1 MKLSL
6 FELLYGLSEALDHV
20 ESEWHPLPKVHA
32 KKTTYFAVRMG
43 ECAGLKKEKLYQLAL
58 AGLFHDSGI
67 TRSQGG
73 LCREK
78 EGTKEELK
86 FRLLAGEENF
96 MQLPIRN
103 PKPHLVLF
111 HRERGDGSG
120 AFGRKAG
127 EYPRE
132 AGWLHLAERVSR
144 LGAGWDEKTLRKEEI
159 ERKLQELKGR
169 VLDPGAVELFFRAEP
184 RLEAGDL
191 FIKEYLRK
199 ILPDDHREWTE
210 EEVGRFSLL
219 MARIVDERCG
229 PSCVHSREITR
240 RIQLLAEY
248 YQYPEVIREKLCLAG
263 ALHDLGKLVIPL
275 EVLNKPGT
283 LSEQEVKEMRN
294 HVLYTYYILNRISG
308 LQEITMWASAH
319 HEKLN
324 GKGYPFHLSGEQL
337 FYPARMV
344 ACVDIYQAL
353 REPRAYK
360 AEKSH
365 ESAVQIMKEMAQ
377 AGEIDP
383 MIVDDLEKLFRR

>member
-1 MKLSL
+1 M
-6 FELLYGLSEALDHV
+6 
-20 ESEWHPLPKVHA
+20 
-32 KKTTYFAVRMG
+32 
-43 ECAGLKKEKLYQLAL
+43 
-58 AGLFHDSGI
+58 
-67 TRSQGG
+67 
-73 LCREK
+73 
-78 EGTKEELK
+78 
-86 FRLLAGEENF
+86 
-96 MQLPIRN
+96 
-103 PKPHLVLF
+103 
-111 HRERGDGSG
+111 
-120 AFGRKAG
+120 
-127 EYPRE
+127 
-132 AGWLHLAERVSR
+132 
-144 LGAGWDEKTLRKEEI
+144 
-159 ERKLQELKGR
+159 
-169 VLDPGAVELFFRAEP
+169 
-184 RLEAGDL
+184 
-191 FIKEYLRK
+191 RK

-360 AEKSH
+360 AENPTR
-365 ESAVQIMKEMAQ
+365 A
-377 AGEIDP
+377 P
-383 MIVDDLEKLFRR
+383 FRS

>member
-1 MKLSL
+1 MASSAESPCEKDRL
-6 FELLYGLSEALDHV
+6 FCGAD
-20 ESEWHPLPKVHA
+20 
-32 KKTTYFAVRMG
+32 G

-144 LGAGWDEKTLRKEEI
+144 LEAGWDEKRLRKEEI

-169 VLDPGAVELFFRAEP
+169 VLDPGAVELF
-184 RLEAGDL
+184 
-191 FIKEYLRK
+191 LR
-199 ILPDDHREWTE
+199 R
-210 EEVGRFSLL
+210 
-219 MARIVDERCG
+219 
-229 PSCVHSREITR
+229 SRGWKQGIF
-240 RIQLLAEY
+240 
-248 YQYPEVIREKLCLAG
+248 
-263 ALHDLGKLVIPL
+263 
-275 EVLNKPGT
+275 
-283 LSEQEVKEMRN
+283 LSRN
-294 HVLYTYYILNRISG
+294 I
-308 LQEITMWASAH
+308 
-319 HEKLN
+319 
-324 GKGYPFHLSGEQL
+324 
-337 FYPARMV
+337 
-344 ACVDIYQAL
+344 
-353 REPRAYK
+353 
-360 AEKSH
+360 
-365 ESAVQIMKEMAQ
+365 
-377 AGEIDP
+377 
-383 MIVDDLEKLFRR
+383 

>member
-20 ESEWHPLPKVHA
+20 EGEWHPLPGAHA
-32 KKTTYFAVRMG
+32 KKTAYFAVRMG

-96 MQLPIRN
+96 MQLPIKN

-144 LGAGWDEKTLRKEEI
+144 LEAGWDEKLRRKEEI
-159 ERKLQELKGR
+159 HKKLEELKGR

-184 RLEAGDL
+184 KLEAGDL

-199 ILPDDHREWTE
+199 TLPEDHREWTE
-210 EEVGRFSLL
+210 EEVGKFSFL

-248 YQYPEVIREKLCLAG
+248 YQYPEAIREKLCLAG

-283 LSEQEVKEMRN
+283 LSPQEVKEMRD
-294 HVLYTYYILNRISG
+294 HVLYTYYILNRIPG

-324 GKGYPFHLSGEQL
+324 GTGYPFHIPGERLS
-337 FYPARMV
+337 YPARMV

-360 AEKSH
+360 AAKSH
-365 ESAVQIMKEMAQ
+365 ESAVGIMKEMAQ
-377 AGEIDP
+377 RGEIDP
-383 MIVDDLEKLFRR
+383 MIVNDLEKLFRR

>member
-1 MKLSL
+1 M
-6 FELLYGLSEALDHV
+6 
-20 ESEWHPLPKVHA
+20 
-32 KKTTYFAVRMG
+32 
-43 ECAGLKKEKLYQLAL
+43 
-58 AGLFHDSGI
+58 
-67 TRSQGG
+67 
-73 LCREK
+73 
-78 EGTKEELK
+78 
-86 FRLLAGEENF
+86 
-96 MQLPIRN
+96 
-103 PKPHLVLF
+103 
-111 HRERGDGSG
+111 
-120 AFGRKAG
+120 
-127 EYPRE
+127 
-132 AGWLHLAERVSR
+132 
-144 LGAGWDEKTLRKEEI
+144 
-159 ERKLQELKGR
+159 
-169 VLDPGAVELFFRAEP
+169 LDPGAVELFFRAEP

-324 GKGYPFHLSGEQL
+324 GKGYPFHLSGERL

-360 AEKSH
+360 AERSH